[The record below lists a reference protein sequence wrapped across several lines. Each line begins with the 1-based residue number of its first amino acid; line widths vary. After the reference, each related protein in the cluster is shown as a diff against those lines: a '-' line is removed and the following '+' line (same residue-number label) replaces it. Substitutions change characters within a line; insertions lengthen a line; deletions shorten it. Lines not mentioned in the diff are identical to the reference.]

1 MARRYVRDNR
11 GRFASTGATAR
22 GGRLATASG
31 KKRETQ
37 TERIAGGKPAGTI
50 GKPRGLK
57 PGSIKPRA
65 AVKPATSGKGRAPA
79 SRLGGINSDNYK
91 YNKMGQIASPAE
103 RSKMYARDRRREKT
117 EALSAAARAGQRRA
131 ERRAARNVE
140 AGRINPQE
148 RSYTASFAKSA
159 HDRRVKRAGENFGPG
174 GVELMRRE
182 RALTAKAKG
191 IEAKAAARKAEGK
204 PVTKHMQEQHAEL
217 RRQILKIQKSQS
229 TRKKALGSY
238 AETKAR
244 MEANI
249 RARSRYAY

>member
-1 MARRYVRDNR
+1 MTRRYVRDNR
-11 GRFASTGATAR
+11 GRFASVGATAR

-31 KKRETQ
+31 KKRATQ
-37 TERIAGGKPAGTI
+37 TERIAGGKSAGTI
-50 GKPRGLK
+50 GKPRGLR
-57 PGSIKPRA
+57 PGSIKP
-65 AVKPATSGKGRAPA
+65 KPAARPTMSGKGRAPA
-79 SRLGGINSDNYK
+79 SRLGGVNSDNYK
-91 YNKMGQIASPAE
+91 YNKMGYVASPAE

-117 EALSAAARAGQRRA
+117 EALSAAAQAGRRRA

-140 AGRINPQE
+140 DGRINPQE
-148 RSYTASFAKSA
+148 FSTTASFAKSA
-159 HDRRVKRAGENFGPG
+159 HDRRVKRAAENFGPG

-229 TRKKALGSY
+229 TRRNALGSY
-238 AETKAR
+238 EKTKYR

-249 RARSRYAY
+249 RARSRYSY